1 MDKKETYTA
10 SDALL
15 KELKAKLHRIP
26 EQHLVDRTS
35 SPVVATKPNYMRIV
49 RWSLTAAAAIA
60 LAVLFW
66 PNTSTNESDLT
77 EELLAEMY
85 SLGYVQVEDM
95 VDISSYLPDGW
106 GASPMRRRAATAST
120 FAASLELA
128 KAGKVELRQS
138 ETFAPLEL
146 RRKAQENE

>member
-1 MDKKETYTA
+1 MDRKGTYKA
-10 SDALL
+10 SDTQLN
-15 KELKAKLHRIP
+15 ELKAKLHRIP

-49 RWSLTAAAAIA
+49 HWSMTAAAAIA

-85 SLGYVQVEDM
+85 NLGYVQVEDM
-95 VDISSYLPDGW
+95 YSFVEPD
-106 GASPMRRRAATAST
+106 SLD
-120 FAASLELA
+120 FAEVELDTDVYYDYYHTDYEYLEL
-128 KAGKVELRQS
+128 
-138 ETFAPLEL
+138 
-146 RRKAQENE
+146 